1 MPTSK
6 RPSKSAKVQQSTLH
20 EMKKRHGVYVPSV
33 ILLAACAVGL
43 LVNTSNKSR
52 EPQSW
57 NLSLDMSRETTW
69 FFLAEM

>member
-1 MPTSK
+1 
-6 RPSKSAKVQQSTLH
+6 
-20 EMKKRHGVYVPSV
+20 MKYEKYIPSV

-43 LVNTSNKSR
+43 LVKTSNRSR

-57 NLSLDMSRETTW
+57 NLSLDISLETTL